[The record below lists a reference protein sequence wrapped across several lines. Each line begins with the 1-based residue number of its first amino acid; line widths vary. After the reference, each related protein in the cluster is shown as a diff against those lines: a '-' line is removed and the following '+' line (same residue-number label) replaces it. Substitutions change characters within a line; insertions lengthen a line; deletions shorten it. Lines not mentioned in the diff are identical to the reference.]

1 MRATRRLA
9 RLATGPRSTLW
20 LSLILLVALFVVAG
34 TTHFWLVV
42 RGVYLVA
49 FLLGI
54 AFLWGLM
61 QHVGV
66 QGRWEGGVP
75 RLVAG
80 ESFDG
85 RFVLSNRMPWPKPL
99 IEVQMPSLLASVR
112 PFRAVSLAPRSETIL
127 EMRSAPLI
135 RGRHQLGSATVR
147 SWDPFGL
154 FPFVR
159 HHGVN
164 QDVIVLPRAELL
176 PGFQAPTRR
185 RGDSG
190 RGFRATTVPTPVA
203 GTVRPYAPFDDQRLV
218 HWPSTIRRGELMV
231 KTFDAE
237 RGDDCRVIVDFQ
249 DRAELPH
256 DVTELVVTAG
266 ASVVHTL
273 STGGARVGLRLLGKE
288 EFELDGDRGAPHL
301 GRAMEALAL
310 LEPGAS
316 LVPALRGDRAATQ
329 HDASIV
335 IVTTRIAAVRDEAA
349 ALAAEGRAVNV
360 VVVTP
365 DDVLDIR
372 DAQASLAER
381 GILTFHLRPGQSLAE
396 ALRTPRALR

>member
-1 MRATRRLA
+1 MRVTRRLA

-20 LSLILLVALFVVAG
+20 LSLILLVSLFAVAG

-42 RGVYLVA
+42 RGVYLVT

-54 AFLWGLM
+54 ALLWGTM
-61 QHVGV
+61 QHLGLR
-66 QGRWEGGVP
+66 GRWEGVVP

-80 ESFDG
+80 ESFAG

-99 IEVQMPSLLASVR
+99 IEVEMPSLLASAMPV
-112 PFRAVSLAPRSETIL
+112 RAVSLPPRGEAVV

-159 HHGVN
+159 HHAAN
-164 QDVIVLPRAELL
+164 QDVLVLPRAELL
-176 PGFQAPTRR
+176 PGFQVPARQ
-185 RGDSG
+185 RGHAG
-190 RGFRATTVPTPVA
+190 RGFRATTVPTPIA
-203 GTVRPYAPFDDQRLV
+203 STVRRYAPFDDQRIV

-237 RGDDCRVIVDFQ
+237 RGDACRVVVDLQ
-249 DRAELPH
+249 DRAPLPH
-256 DVTELVVTAG
+256 GITELVVSAA
-266 ASVVHTL
+266 ASIVHTL
-273 STGGARVGLRLLGKE
+273 SNSGARVGLRLLGTE
-288 EFELDGDRGAPHL
+288 EFELDGNRGAYHL

-316 LVPALRGDRAATQ
+316 FAPALRGDRLAAQ
-329 HDASIV
+329 HDASLV
-335 IVTTRIAAVRDEAA
+335 IVTTRFAAVREEAA
-349 ALAAEGRAVNV
+349 ALAAEGRTVNV
-360 VVVTP
+360 VIVTS
-365 DDVLDIR
+365 DTVTDLHDV
-372 DAQASLAER
+372 QASFAER
-381 GILTFHLRPGQSLAE
+381 GILVFHVRPGQPLAE
-396 ALRTPRALR
+396 SLRSLRALR